1 MKVGEIV
8 MPHRFYSSAASA
20 LLLFFFLSGCGVIS
34 DAPPAPPPPPPGP
47 VEGYMITAVP
57 GASTR
62 LDDPAFGK
70 DVSVTMENGFI
81 SAKGEECRRAS
92 VLVGEREAE
101 VVVICRDAAGRWE
114 MAPRVWG
121 QGIEKL

>member
-8 MPHRFYSSAASA
+8 MSHRFYSSVASA
-20 LLLFFFLSGCGVIS
+20 LLFFLFLSGCGVIS
-34 DAPPAPPPPPPGP
+34 DAPAPPSPPGP

-101 VVVICRDAAGRWE
+101 VVVVCRNAAGRWE